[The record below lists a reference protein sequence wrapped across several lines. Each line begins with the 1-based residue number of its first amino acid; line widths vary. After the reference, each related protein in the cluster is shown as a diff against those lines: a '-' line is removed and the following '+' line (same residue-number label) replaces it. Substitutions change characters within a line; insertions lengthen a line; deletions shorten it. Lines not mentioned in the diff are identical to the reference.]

1 MWVNLVTRKYLK
13 GESLY
18 NYKVKSNVSWQ
29 WCKLMNLRTSFEKG
43 IIWSVGGG
51 LSIYFWFGNWV
62 YDHPLADRCHVQD
75 GSN

>member
-1 MWVNLVTRKYLK
+1 
-13 GESLY
+13 
-18 NYKVKSNVSWQ
+18 
-29 WCKLMNLRTSFEKG
+29 MNLRTSFEKG